1 MALNAL
7 EMNFFEGLLRGA
19 NRNTKA
25 LTEITPTPDQLAD
38 ELKAHAQKELD
49 AQWIQNPFT
58 LDDLPTDAFQRR
70 QSTDNDDNNDDDDD
84 DNPNTP
90 KKPKKLPP
98 ILTPALPQRVKQW
111 LG

>member
-19 NRNTKA
+19 NRQAKTLSELA
-25 LTEITPTPDQLAD
+25 PPPDQFTE

-70 QSTDNDDNNDDDDD
+70 QSTDNDDNNDND